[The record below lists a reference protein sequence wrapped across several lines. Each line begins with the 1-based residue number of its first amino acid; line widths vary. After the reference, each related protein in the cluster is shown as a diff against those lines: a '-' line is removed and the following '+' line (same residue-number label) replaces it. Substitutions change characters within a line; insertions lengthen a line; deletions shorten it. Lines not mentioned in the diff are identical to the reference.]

1 MELLLV
7 LTYAALCYAI
17 FKIFRIPVN
26 QWTLVT
32 AVLGGAFGL
41 ALLFITMAYNHPF
54 STNTRIY
61 FAVTPVLPGVR
72 GRVIEVPVEDR
83 TNQHLEAGEVL
94 FKIDPKPYE
103 YIVAQKRA
111 GLADAEANV
120 AQLKASVDQASAV
133 TGKANAQLQ
142 LAQENYDSQ
151 LTLFQKNVVAKATLD
166 TATRNFDA
174 AKQTVAEAAAA
185 EDRTR
190 QAFGA
195 TVDGEHSVIVR
206 LRNELADAQYDL
218 DQTIVRAP
226 TGGFVTEL
234 VLRPGVYVVPA
245 PFRPA
250 MIFVNDSHR
259 DRALVAAFQ
268 QNTLQR
274 VRPGNEG
281 EVLFK
286 GIPGRVFKAKVRL
299 VIDAIASG
307 QLQTT
312 GTLVNVE
319 GPPTGDRALAV
330 LDLVDDVSGYQVPL
344 GSEGEAAIYTEHFH
358 ELSLLR
364 KILLRMRSWQNYV
377 FLEGHGGGGGGSG
390 GHH

>member
-1 MELLLV
+1 M
-7 LTYAALCYAI
+7 
-17 FKIFRIPVN
+17 
-26 QWTLVT
+26 
-32 AVLGGAFGL
+32 
-41 ALLFITMAYNHPF
+41 
-54 STNTRIY
+54 
-61 FAVTPVLPGVR
+61 
-72 GRVIEVPVEDR
+72 
-83 TNQHLEAGEVL
+83 
-94 FKIDPKPYE
+94 
-103 YIVAQKRA
+103 
-111 GLADAEANV
+111 
-120 AQLKASVDQASAV
+120 
-133 TGKANAQLQ
+133 
-142 LAQENYDSQ
+142 
-151 LTLFQKNVVAKATLD
+151 VAKATLD

-234 VLRPGVYVVPA
+234 ALRPGVYVVPA

-250 MIFVNDSHR
+250 MIFVNDSQR

-274 VRPGNEG
+274 VRAGDEA

-299 VIDAIASG
+299 VIDAIAGG

-319 GPPTGDRALAV
+319 GRCPETGLWPSLTSSMTCPVTRCRLVRQAKPPSTRSIFTSFRCCGKFFCACEAGRTTYSSKDMAGGVSEDRAATINDKRHPLAPV
-330 LDLVDDVSGYQVPL
+330 LANEGWERGRVALASG
-344 GSEGEAAIYTEHFH
+344 
-358 ELSLLR
+358 
-364 KILLRMRSWQNYV
+364 
-377 FLEGHGGGGGGSG
+377 
-390 GHH
+390 